1 MNDTND
7 INEPEKTELNQSRT
21 DRYLL
26 NNETFERLK
35 IAQERIREQT
45 ELVPKMRKII
55 NDILNEENLEL
66 YIEQF
71 IAKHRD

>member
-1 MNDTND
+1 MNDTTD

-35 IAQERIREQT
+35 IAQDRIREQT

-66 YIEQF
+66 YVEQF